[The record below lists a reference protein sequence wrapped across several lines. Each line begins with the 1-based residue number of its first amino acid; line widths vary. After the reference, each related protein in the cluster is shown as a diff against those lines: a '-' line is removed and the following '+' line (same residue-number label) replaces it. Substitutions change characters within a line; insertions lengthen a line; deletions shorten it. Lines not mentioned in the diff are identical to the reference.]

1 MQTLSITAPVA
12 PDRAVRLR
20 KAATEFEAVAIGEL
34 LAPMFE
40 TVDTAHGLFGGGEA
54 EATWRPMMVQAIG
67 RQMAANGGLGLADA
81 IYSALMRAQ
90 ENGK

>member
-1 MQTLSITAPVA
+1 MQALSITGPAA
-12 PDRAVRLR
+12 PDRAVQLR

-40 TVDTAHGLFGGGEA
+40 TADTAHGLFGGGEA

-67 RQMAANGGLGLADA
+67 RQMAAHGGLGLADS